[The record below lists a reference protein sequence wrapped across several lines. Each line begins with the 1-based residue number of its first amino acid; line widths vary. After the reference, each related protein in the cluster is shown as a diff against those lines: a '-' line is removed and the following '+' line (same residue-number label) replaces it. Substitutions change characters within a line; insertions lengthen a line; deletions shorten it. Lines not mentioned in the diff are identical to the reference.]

1 MNRSILISG
10 AVLAVMLSLLVG
22 TAVFAQ
28 EVAPVVAPSSIWF
41 DLWQILQP
49 LVVLFFS
56 IVGPVLVTWI
66 GARVIV
72 LLKITDQ
79 AKQLEV
85 EAQLRNALH
94 ASAANALRFAIAKAG
109 WVPGAVLS
117 PQLIEAAATYVVEK
131 NPDALAKLKV
141 SKDALREII
150 TSKVPDLV
158 KVVSGQARA

>member
-1 MNRSILISG
+1 MHRSTFILG
-10 AVLAVMLSLLVG
+10 AAIVVIMSLLGG

-28 EVAPVVAPSSIWF
+28 DAVPVVARSSIWF

-49 LVVLFFS
+49 LVVLFVS

-66 GARVIV
+66 GARVIA

-85 EAQLRNALH
+85 EAQLRDALH
-94 ASAANALRFAIAKAG
+94 ASAANAIRFAIAKANLM
-109 WVPGAVLS
+109 PGALIS
-117 PQLIEAAATYVVEK
+117 PQLIETAATYVVEK
-131 NPDALAKLKV
+131 NPEALAKLKV
-141 SKDALREII
+141 SEDALREII

-158 KVVSGQARA
+158 KVVSGPVRG